1 MDMIHSRLANSVLI
15 YCLVLGTWGLWR
27 FFRKQGVNSN
37 FWGAAVIAEIL
48 VLVQGG
54 LGIVLWAMSL
64 RPGRGAIHILYGVVS
79 ALSLPAVYVY
89 TRGRD
94 ERREMLIYAV
104 VLLFMVGIAIRAM
117 ATGVPVGE

>member
-1 MDMIHSRLANSVLI
+1 MDVIHSRLANSVLI
-15 YCLVLGTWGLWR
+15 YCLVLGAWGLWR

-54 LGIVLWAMSL
+54 LGVALWAMSL